1 MPNRYARVYIEHIA
15 AVFYDLPEGRPRVKG
30 QVRHRSGQDG
40 VGKKR
45 PSYSRALGRSAHVR
59 TGGTQLDSFRL
70 VLQTYRD
77 LAMQTH
83 LRLERET
90 W

>member
-1 MPNRYARVYIEHIA
+1 MPNRYARIYIEHIA

-30 QVRHRSGQDG
+30 QVRLWSGQEI
-40 VGKKR
+40 VRKAVALSCTQVLFA
-45 PSYSRALGRSAHVR
+45 PSM
-59 TGGTQLDSFRL
+59 GGYNQLDSFRL

-77 LAMQTH
+77 LAIQTH